1 MSIKYG
7 IINVINIVF
16 EKEELKMKKSRKL
29 TAALTTGVMAASLAV
44 PAFAA
49 VDVASTDLTLVI
61 NDKVVESNEEI
72 GQPFITSDGRT
83 MIPLRLVSETLGYK
97 TSWNNGTIHI
107 GSGDGEVDVTLT
119 VGADNYFANGKPGTF
134 DTRPTLLNDR
144 TYLPARDFMELYG
157 VVKWDNDTRTVTIT
171 TGEQPAEETSDW
183 VFQKGFSGDIQTVT
197 KVYIQA
203 TNEKTG
209 KIVYLTGAEKIY
221 GDWADDASHFAEYY
235 LGDSKVINGVHYVTV
250 GRQGVMGGGEVALFQ
265 VPDLDN
271 VENTAELTYVK
282 SINYSTD
289 FTIANGYLY
298 YTQGTNGPFVN
309 DPNRLYFFKIGD
321 GIRDYVTFDLDFEVA
336 RCKLNVEDG
345 VLVATEKDGT
355 RHEVLT
361 VPEADAVDV
370 VHMKE
375 ALENN
380 NTDALTPEEIACMP
394 GAEA

>member
-1 MSIKYG
+1 
-7 IINVINIVF
+7 
-16 EKEELKMKKSRKL
+16 MKKSRKL

-83 MIPLRLVSETLGYK
+83 MVPLRLVSETLGYK
-97 TSWNNGTIHI
+97 TVWQEDGTIHI
-107 GSGDGEVDVTLT
+107 TSADETVDVMLT
-119 VGADNYFANGKPGTF
+119 VGADNYLANGKPGVF

-183 VFQKGFSGDIQTVT
+183 VFQKGFGGDIQTVT

-235 LGDSKVINGVHYVTV
+235 LGDTKVINGVHYVTV

-265 VPDLDN
+265 VPDLDAADT
-271 VENTAELTYVK
+271 VSEMTYIQ
-282 SINYSTD
+282 SINNSTD
-289 FTIANGYLY
+289 YTIANGYLY
-298 YTQGTNGPFVN
+298 YTQGLTGPFVN

-321 GIRDYVTFDLDFEVA
+321 DALDYVTFELDFPVNA
-336 RCKLNVEDG
+336 CVFTVEDG

-380 NTDALTPEEIACMP
+380 DTDALTPEEIACMP

>member
-1 MSIKYG
+1 
-7 IINVINIVF
+7 
-16 EKEELKMKKSRKL
+16 MKNRKFI
-29 TAALTTGVMAASLAV
+29 AALTTGVMAASLAV

-183 VFQKGFSGDIQTVT
+183 TYKMGFGGDIETVNN
-197 KVYIQA
+197 VYVQA
-203 TNEKTG
+203 VNEKTG
-209 KIVYLTGAEKIY
+209 KIVYLTGINEGAGWPSDPSWFMY
-221 GDWADDASHFAEYY
+221 YY
-235 LGDSKVINGVHYVTV
+235 LGGQKTINGQDTVTV
-250 GRQGVMGGGEVALFQ
+250 GRTGAMGNGDVGLFL

-271 VENTAELTYVK
+271 IENTAELTYVK

-321 GIRDYVTFDLDFEVA
+321 DALDYVTFELDFPVNA
-336 RCKLNVEDG
+336 CVFTVEDG

-380 NTDALTPEEIACMP
+380 DTDALTPEEIACMP

>member
-1 MSIKYG
+1 
-7 IINVINIVF
+7 
-16 EKEELKMKKSRKL
+16 MKKSRKL
-29 TAALTTGVMAASLAV
+29 TAALTTGIMAMSLAV
-44 PAFAA
+44 PAFATSYPA
-49 VDVASTDLTLVI
+49 LEVASTDLTLVI
-61 NDKVVESNEEI
+61 NGKTIETNEKI

-183 VFQKGFSGDIQTVT
+183 VFQKGFGGDIQTVT

-235 LGDSKVINGVHYVTV
+235 LGDTKVINGVHYVTV

-265 VPDLDN
+265 VPDLDAADT
-271 VENTAELTYVK
+271 VSEMTYIQ
-282 SINYSTD
+282 SINNSTD

-321 GIRDYVTFDLDFEVA
+321 DALDYVTFELDFPVNA
-336 RCKLNVEDG
+336 CVFTVEDG

-380 NTDALTPEEIACMP
+380 DTDALTPEEIACMP

>member
-1 MSIKYG
+1 
-7 IINVINIVF
+7 
-16 EKEELKMKKSRKL
+16 MKKSRKL
-29 TAALTTGVMAASLAV
+29 TAALTTGIMAMSLAV
-44 PAFAA
+44 PAFATSYPA
-49 VDVASTDLTLVI
+49 LEVASTDLTLVI
-61 NDKVVESNEEI
+61 NGKTIETNEEI

-83 MIPLRLVSETLGYK
+83 KVPLRLVSETLGYK
-97 TSWNNGTIHI
+97 TVWQEDGTIHI
-107 GSGDGEVDVTLT
+107 TSADETVDVMLT
-119 VGADNYFANGKPGTF
+119 VGADNYLANGKPGVF

-183 VFQKGFSGDIQTVT
+183 TYKMGFGGDIETVNN
-197 KVYIQA
+197 VYVQA
-203 TNEKTG
+203 VNEKTG
-209 KIVYLTGAEKIY
+209 KIVYLTGINEGAGWPSDPSWFMY
-221 GDWADDASHFAEYY
+221 YY
-235 LGDSKVINGVHYVTV
+235 LGGQKTINGQDTVTV
-250 GRQGVMGGGEVALFQ
+250 GRTGAMGNGDVGLFL

-271 VENTAELTYVK
+271 IENTAELTYVK
-282 SINYSTD
+282 SFNFSTD

-321 GIRDYVTFDLDFEVA
+321 DTLDYVTFELDFPVNA
-336 RCKLNVEDG
+336 CVFTVEDG

-380 NTDALTPEEIACMP
+380 DTDALTPEEIACMP

>member
-1 MSIKYG
+1 
-7 IINVINIVF
+7 
-16 EKEELKMKKSRKL
+16 MKNRKFI
-29 TAALTTGVMAASLAV
+29 AALTTGVMAASLAV

-97 TSWNNGTIHI
+97 TVWQEDGTVHI
-107 GSGDGEVDVTLT
+107 TSGDGTVDAKLVIGSNGFL
-119 VGADNYFANGKPGTF
+119 ANGEPGVFETV
-134 DTRPTLLNDR
+134 PTMINDR

-183 VFQKGFSGDIQTVT
+183 TYKLSFGGDIQTVT
-197 KVYIQA
+197 KMYVTA
-203 TNEKTG
+203 TNEQTG
-209 KIVYLTGAEKIY
+209 KVVYLTGADKAH
-221 GDWADDASHFAEYY
+221 GDWVVDSAHYQDYY
-235 LGDSKVINGVHYVTV
+235 LNDQKTINGQDFVSV
-250 GRQGVMGGGEVALFQ
+250 GRNSLMGNAEVALFQ

-271 VENTAELTYVK
+271 AENTAELTYVK

-321 GIRDYVTFDLDFEVA
+321 DTLEYVTFELDFPVNA
-336 RCKLNVEDG
+336 CVLTVEDG
-345 VLVATEKDGT
+345 VLIATEKDGT

-380 NTDALTPEEIACMP
+380 DTDALTPEEIACMP

>member
-1 MSIKYG
+1 
-7 IINVINIVF
+7 
-16 EKEELKMKKSRKL
+16 MKKSRKL

-83 MIPLRLVSETLGYK
+83 MVPLRLVSETLGYK
-97 TSWNNGTIHI
+97 TVWQEDGTVHITSDDGTVDAKLVI
-107 GSGDGEVDVTLT
+107 GSNGFL
-119 VGADNYFANGKPGTF
+119 ANGEPGVFETV
-134 DTRPTLLNDR
+134 PTMIKDR

-183 VFQKGFSGDIQTVT
+183 VFQKGFGGDIQTVT

-235 LGDSKVINGVHYVTV
+235 LGDTKVVNGVHYVTV

-321 GIRDYVTFDLDFEVA
+321 DTLDYVTFELDFPVNA
-336 RCKLNVEDG
+336 CVLTVEDG

-380 NTDALTPEEIACMP
+380 DTDALTPEEIACMP

>member
-1 MSIKYG
+1 
-7 IINVINIVF
+7 
-16 EKEELKMKKSRKL
+16 MKNRKFI
-29 TAALTTGVMAASLAV
+29 AALTTGVMAASLAV

-183 VFQKGFSGDIQTVT
+183 TYKMGFGGDIETVNN
-197 KVYIQA
+197 VYVQA
-203 TNEKTG
+203 VNEKTG
-209 KIVYLTGAEKIY
+209 KIVYLTGINEGAGWPSDPSWFMY
-221 GDWADDASHFAEYY
+221 YY
-235 LGDSKVINGVHYVTV
+235 LGGQKTINGQDTVTV

-321 GIRDYVTFDLDFEVA
+321 DTLDYVTFELDFPVNA
-336 RCKLNVEDG
+336 CVFTVEDG

-361 VPEADAVDV
+361 VPEKDAVDV

-380 NTDALTPEEIACMP
+380 DTDALTPEEIACMP